1 MSALLGLRVAPV
13 GLLSFCGGLT
23 QGLVALSGLRT
34 LRSGGIA
41 PLGLAWPLL
50 ADRCEVS
57 VDYLCCGRR
66 ISPTV
71 AASSLLAVRWLRIV
85 PAGLLSFCD
94 GLTQGLVALS
104 GLRTLGFE
112 GIAPLGLVR
121 LLVAYRG
128 GVFVDCFVS

>member
-23 QGLVALSGLRT
+23 QGLVALSGLR
-34 LRSGGIA
+34 A
-41 PLGLAWPLL
+41 
-50 ADRCEVS
+50 
-57 VDYLCCGRR
+57 
-66 ISPTV
+66 
-71 AASSLLAVRWLRIV
+71 
-85 PAGLLSFCD
+85 
-94 GLTQGLVALS
+94 
-104 GLRTLGFE
+104 LGFE